1 MEWKMYLLM
10 IAFLTTMLS
19 VLLIVSC
26 SVVGN
31 VILQYKQSKEKRIP
45 GNSEDNSLPAP
56 WRLPLFKAVPLAVA
70 LAWLVVHFIVK
81 P

>member
-26 SVVGN
+26 SVMGN
-31 VILQYKQSKEKRIP
+31 VVLQYKQSREKRIS
-45 GNSEDNSLPAP
+45 GNGEENPLPAP
-56 WRLPLFKAVPLAVA
+56 WRLPLFKAVPLALV
-70 LAWLVVHFIVK
+70 LAWLVVHFIVN

>member
-31 VILQYKQSKEKRIP
+31 VVLQYKQSREKPIP
-45 GNSEDNSLPAP
+45 GNKNPLPAP
-56 WRLPLFKAVPLAVA
+56 WRLSLFKAVPLAVI